1 MVFMFPGVLPPGNLE
16 SAWVGTVL
24 CHRIKK
30 PILAGII
37 FKNSEIMKSIPV
49 IIIIAACIAL
59 LSCSGCLSQ
68 QTTQVPVTQVAT
80 TQATPATLV
89 TPPQSTQPSLTVT
102 AIPATAQKTVAD
114 SLPQEVAIL
123 SPDYAVDIG
132 IDKDRVYNTITVTF
146 NGGRGQVL
154 VKNILVRVTTSDGIT
169 EQKYLPVGNQVA
181 IGSSIDMKGSHG
193 PDRVEVFVTLGGV
206 TYKVKDEN
214 MTFAY
219 Y

>member
-1 MVFMFPGVLPPGNLE
+1 MVFMFPGILPPGIPG
-16 SAWVGTVL
+16 SAREGTVQY
-24 CHRIKK
+24 HRIKK
-30 PILAGII
+30 PILTGIT

-59 LSCSGCLSQ
+59 VFCSGCLNQ
-68 QTTQVPVTQVAT
+68 QPAQAPVTQVAT

-89 TPPQSTQPSLTVT
+89 TPPQPGQPSPAVT
-102 AIPATAQKTVAD
+102 AIPATAQQTVTD
-114 SLPQEVAIL
+114 TLPQEVAIL
-123 SPDYAVDIG
+123 PPDYTVDIG

-154 VKNILVRVTTSDGIT
+154 VKNILVRVTTSDGRT

-181 IGSSIDMKGSHG
+181 IGSSVDMKGSHG
-193 PDRVEVFVTLGGV
+193 PDRVEVFVTLGGI

-214 MTFAY
+214 MTFVY